1 MSKVG
6 YKKNDVVKVIS
17 GKDKGKTGKILKVMP
32 EKNSA
37 IVEKVNFLKEFIRRD
52 QSRNIQGGVM
62 EKEAPIHVSNRAI
75 VEKVNFI
82 KEFIRRDQ
90 SRNIQGG
97 VMEKEAPIHVSNLM
111 LYCSECGRGVRIKNK
126 KLEDGSTIRVCSK
139 CDSTIE

>member
-1 MSKVG
+1 MNKMK
-6 YKKNDVVKVIS
+6 YKKNDVVMVIS

-32 EKNSA
+32 EK
-37 IVEKVNFLKEFIRRD
+37 
-52 QSRNIQGGVM
+52 
-62 EKEAPIHVSNRAI
+62 NRAI

-111 LYCSECGRGVRIKNK
+111 LYCSECGRGVRIKK
-126 KLEDGSTIRVCSK
+126 KRLEDGNLIRTCSK